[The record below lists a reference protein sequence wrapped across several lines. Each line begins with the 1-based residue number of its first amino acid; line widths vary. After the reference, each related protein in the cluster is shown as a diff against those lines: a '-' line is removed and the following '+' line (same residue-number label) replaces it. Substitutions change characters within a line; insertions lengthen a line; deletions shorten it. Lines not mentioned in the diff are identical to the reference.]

1 MSQQHVGVGQRVA
14 EMRRLA
20 GWSQPRLAAEAN
32 VSTSL
37 VRAVEQGRAPA
48 SAAFISAC
56 AKALRMSAAELM
68 GQPYPRTTNEERE
81 VSAGIA
87 IIRSEVAA
95 YDLQPAGIQPRPLA
109 AITDDVELIRKF
121 RRSANFHKLSA
132 ELPSLLTETR
142 AAMYLSSGHQ
152 REQACVLLCELYS
165 SARSLAH
172 KLGYTDLATMAVERL
187 WWAAHMSGDKVWMAA
202 AQFHR
207 ASVLTSAGDWNSALT
222 YLDDCR
228 ADMESRVGSGDP
240 ADLIG
245 WGSLHLQSGL
255 AAARAGD
262 RDTADAHLA
271 EAKAAADRIGNPDF
285 HDPVLS
291 FGTAN
296 VGIWSVSLAVEMMD
310 GTEAVKRA
318 DGLVI
323 PASTPKSRVGH
334 MYIDLARG
342 FLLHGDRARTMGA
355 LQTAKKVAPTQT
367 RYHPQVH
374 ETVRVLARAEARSTE
389 TLRGFAAWCGIA

>member
-1 MSQQHVGVGQRVA
+1 
-14 EMRRLA
+14 
-20 GWSQPRLAAEAN
+20 
-32 VSTSL
+32 
-37 VRAVEQGRAPA
+37 
-48 SAAFISAC
+48 
-56 AKALRMSAAELM
+56 MSAAELM

-95 YDLQPAGIQPRPLA
+95 YDLKPSGVTPRPLA
-109 AITDDVELIRKF
+109 AIAEDVERIRKF

-142 AAMYLSSGHQ
+142 AAVHQSTGRQ

-187 WWAAHMSGDKVWMAA
+187 GWAAQISGDTVWMAA

-245 WGSLHLQSGL
+245 WGGLHLQSGL

-271 EAKAAADRIGNPDF
+271 EAKEAADRIGNPEF
-285 HDPVLS
+285 HDPVLT
-291 FGTAN
+291 FGAAN
-296 VGIWSVSLAVEMMD
+296 VGIWSVGLAVEMMD

-318 DGLVI
+318 DGLLL

-342 FLLHGDRARTMGA
+342 FLLHGDRTRTMAA
-355 LQTAKKVAPTQT
+355 LQKAKKVAPTQT

-374 ETVRVLARAEARSTE
+374 ETVRVLAREEARSTE
-389 TLRGFAAWCGIA
+389 SVRGFAAWCGIA